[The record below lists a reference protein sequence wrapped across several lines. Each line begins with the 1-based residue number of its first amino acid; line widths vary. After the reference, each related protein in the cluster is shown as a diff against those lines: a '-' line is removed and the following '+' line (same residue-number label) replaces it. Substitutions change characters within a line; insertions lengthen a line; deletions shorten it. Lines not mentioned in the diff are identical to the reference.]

1 MTAAQAPGTTAA
13 RGSQEGRQPREAGSG
28 GEGDRPAFQLRK
40 CHLPRTELSGRNQTS
55 ARHASSAKTDG
66 HVPLPG
72 ARTAIARACA
82 YAVLYWTPHKSAQL
96 CAFTRW
102 PRFRLSR
109 LQRSVGARML
119 SGLVIRALGA
129 STPGLLSPPC
139 GPRHPVQPT
148 RPPAAAFSG
157 PCGSSWKSLPFLKL
171 TPLTSSTE
179 TPEHKSQLY
188 LSVFFKSFLFLSF
201 IYTRINISFKSLHV
215 TLIFR

>member
-129 STPGLLSPPC
+129 STRASCPRRVALAILFSPRD
-139 GPRHPVQPT
+139 PRQLRSVDPV
-148 RPPAAAFSG
+148 G
-157 PCGSSWKSLPFLKL
+157 VLGSLCPF
-171 TPLTSSTE
+171 
-179 TPEHKSQLY
+179 
-188 LSVFFKSFLFLSF
+188 
-201 IYTRINISFKSLHV
+201 
-215 TLIFR
+215 

>member
-109 LQRSVGARML
+109 LQRSVGAP
-119 SGLVIRALGA
+119 RAKRTRHPRTGRLNAGPPVPA
-129 STPGLLSPPC
+129 VWPSPSCSAHATPGSCVQWTLWEFLEVFALSKAHTPHLL
-139 GPRHPVQPT
+139 H
-148 RPPAAAFSG
+148 
-157 PCGSSWKSLPFLKL
+157 
-171 TPLTSSTE
+171 
-179 TPEHKSQLY
+179 
-188 LSVFFKSFLFLSF
+188 
-201 IYTRINISFKSLHV
+201 
-215 TLIFR
+215 